1 MYIIPLSTTP
11 NQTFNCTVP
20 IDGKNRPL
28 SFKLRYNSIAKYWN
42 LTVIDAR
49 TKATLIDALPIV
61 VGEYPAANLLEQY
74 DYLNLGS
81 AVVVKE
87 GDLNRAENPD
97 DTNLGSEYYLVWG
110 DTVEQPIRAKV

>member
-1 MYIIPLSTTP
+1 MYVIPVSTAP

-28 SFKLRYNSIAKYWN
+28 TFKLRYNNIGEYWN

-49 TKATLIDALPIV
+49 TKETLIDALPLM

-81 AVVVKE
+81 AVIVKE
-87 GDLNRAENPD
+87 GDLDKSENPN

-110 DTVEQPIRAKV
+110 DTVE

>member
-1 MYIIPLSTTP
+1 MYIIPLSTAP
-11 NQTFNCTVP
+11 NQTFNCTLP

-28 SFKLRYNSIAKYWN
+28 SFKLRYNTIAKYWN

-49 TKATLIDALPIV
+49 TNETIIDALPIM

-81 AVVVKE
+81 AVVVRE
-87 GDLNRAENPD
+87 GDLKQAVNPD
-97 DTNLGSEYYLVWG
+97 DTNLGTEYYLVWG
-110 DTVEQPIRAKV
+110 DTVE

>member
-1 MYIIPLSTTP
+1 MYIIPLSTAP

-49 TKATLIDALPIV
+49 TGATLIDALPIM

-87 GDLNRAENPD
+87 GDLERAENPD
-97 DTNLGSEYYLVWG
+97 DTNLGTEYYLVWG
-110 DTVEQPIRAKV
+110 DTVE

>member
-1 MYIIPLSTTP
+1 MYIIPLSTAP

-28 SFKLRYNSIAKYWN
+28 SFKLRYNSVAKYWN

-49 TKATLIDALPIV
+49 TKATLIDALPIM

-74 DYLNLGS
+74 DYLDLGS

-87 GDLNRAENPD
+87 GNQNRAENPD
-97 DTNLGSEYYLVWG
+97 DTNLGTEYYLVWG
-110 DTVEQPIRAKV
+110 DTVE